1 MNDKTPSKE
10 YMFMETA
17 VMCYRAYVVYIFK
30 ASGEGFCPVKGPVP
44 FENMP
49 ISEEMGADSFSS
61 DGEHT

>member
-1 MNDKTPSKE
+1 
-10 YMFMETA
+10 MFMETA

-44 FENMP
+44 SENMP